1 MNLSVTFRADPP
13 SLEAQVAARLT
24 RTLDEGTAAL
34 PHATSERLRI
44 ARVRAIERAVQA
56 RRLAEVAQRPA
67 AAANPRS
74 APRAKASHWAW
85 RLAGALPLAVLAAG
99 LVTIHAMQDDEQVA
113 AAADFDAALLA
124 DDVPPAAYSD
134 PGFAEFLRRPQP

>member
-1 MNLSVTFRADPP
+1 MNLSATFRADPP

-44 ARVRAIERAVQA
+44 ARVRALERAVQA

-67 AAANPRS
+67 AANQRP
-74 APRAKASHWAW
+74 APRARAAHWAW
-85 RLAGALPLAVLAAG
+85 RLAGVLPLVVLAAG